1 MASSARIAR
10 SIHPRRLPTP
20 YITFALSSQS
30 LRNIS
35 PAQGFPSHSPRTR
48 DFSTSI
54 PKMADNLLALV
65 KERRTY
71 YQLSNESVISD
82 DRIHEIIQKVIL
94 HTPSSFNSQS
104 TRALILLGDEHQ
116 KLWEEI
122 VKPAVKAVAPAE
134 AWEGSNKRL
143 SGFAAA
149 YGSVRMGSP

>member
-1 MASSARIAR
+1 
-10 SIHPRRLPTP
+10 
-20 YITFALSSQS
+20 
-30 LRNIS
+30 
-35 PAQGFPSHSPRTR
+35 
-48 DFSTSI
+48 
-54 PKMADNLLALV
+54 MADNLLALV

-149 YGSVRMGSP
+149 YGSVRMGIP